1 MEAERDL
8 TACRQRRSSLQ
19 QRTNVPRMLTP
30 LKCRM
35 QNIGQCI
42 IISRK
47 IYQEGKAATISTIYK
62 MSLVLS
68 ITGLVLAQSPVEPI
82 EVHIFLE

>member
-1 MEAERDL
+1 
-8 TACRQRRSSLQ
+8 
-19 QRTNVPRMLTP
+19 
-30 LKCRM
+30 M

-82 EVHIFLE
+82 GSPYIPRMTIPDRFQVFEF